1 MKTILLVDDSPE
13 VRAALRAALEM
24 HGYKVLE
31 AAYLMG
37 VEAMATCNSDVG
49 CVILDGWVPWAWG
62 TDQKPISSI
71 PLALSLRERGVRMIF
86 HSGDMAL
93 LARAAR
99 EGLTVVPKGSG
110 IEALLEA
117 IGDD

>member
-1 MKTILLVDDSPE
+1 MKTILIVDDSPE
-13 VRAALRAALEM
+13 IRAALRAVLEM

-31 AAYLMG
+31 AGYLMG
-37 VEAMATCNSDVG
+37 VEAMATCNSDVR
-49 CVILDGWVPWAWG
+49 CVVLDGWVPWAIG
-62 TDQKPISSI
+62 QEPISSI
-71 PLALSLRERGVRMIF
+71 PLATGLAAMGVKVVF

-93 LARAAR
+93 SARAAR

-117 IGDD
+117 IGGD